1 MGRRALIPPWFLT
14 ATARAMHPMPCPEQS
29 RERGVT
35 LIEMVIVISITA
47 IIAGAVSVFI
57 SRPVEGYADAARRA
71 EMSDIADTALRR
83 MTRDLRTA
91 LANSIRITC
100 VPSCGPTSSVYYLEY
115 LQSTGGGRYRAE
127 NTNDPLNPGDPLDFT
142 NPLGDSSFDVI
153 GTMPTLAAGDSI
165 VIYNLASSGPTANA
179 YVGANRAAYS
189 SNTPPTITLAPA
201 KQFPFS
207 SPGKRFNVV
216 QYAVTYVCNPTTH
229 ELRRYWGYGIV
240 DPQPIPPAGGSNALL
255 ASNVAAC
262 SFTYANTGAAQRTG
276 VVMLSLQIQES
287 GSNDSIQLFQQVHVT
302 NVP

>member
-1 MGRRALIPPWFLT
+1 
-14 ATARAMHPMPCPEQS
+14 MPCPEHS

-35 LIEMVIVISITA
+35 LIEMVIVIAITA

-100 VPSCGPTSSVYYLEY
+100 VPSGCAAGSVYYLEY
-115 LQSTGGGRYRAE
+115 LQSSGGGRYRTEKDSGGAG
-127 NTNDPLNPGDPLDFT
+127 LPLDFT
-142 NPLGDSSFDVI
+142 APAASFDVI
-153 GTMPTLAAGDSI
+153 GTMPTFAGGESI
-165 VIYNLASSGPTANA
+165 VIYNLAASGTTANA
-179 YVGANRAAYS
+179 YVGDNRGAYL
-189 SNTPPTITLAPA
+189 SNTPSTITLSPA

-216 QYAVTYVCNPTTH
+216 QYAVTYACNQTTGQ
-229 ELRRYWGYGIV
+229 LRRYWGYGIV
-240 DPQPIPPAGGSNALL
+240 DPQPTPPAGGSNALL

-287 GSNDSIQLFQQVHVT
+287 GSTDSIQLFQQVHVT

>member
-1 MGRRALIPPWFLT
+1 
-14 ATARAMHPMPCPEQS
+14 MPCPEHS

-35 LIEMVIVISITA
+35 LIEMVIVIAITA
-47 IIAGAVSVFI
+47 IIAGAVAVFI

-100 VPSCGPTSSVYYLEY
+100 VPSGCAAGSVYYLEY
-115 LQSTGGGRYRAE
+115 LQSSGGGRYRAE
-127 NTNDPLNPGDPLDFT
+127 KDSGGLGDILDFT

-153 GTMPTLAAGDSI
+153 GTMPALAAGDSI
-165 VIYNLASSGPTANA
+165 VIYNLAYSGATANA
-179 YVGANRAAYS
+179 YVGDNRGAYL
-189 SNTPPTITLAPA
+189 SNTPPTITLSPA

-240 DPQPIPPAGGSNALL
+240 DPQPTPPAGGSNALL

-262 SFTYANTGAAQRTG
+262 SFTYATSGAAQRTG

-287 GSNDSIQLFQQVHVT
+287 GSSDSIQLFQQVHVT